1 MDSVKPQLPTV
12 TPEERTPLVDMLLEL
27 LAWQQ
32 KRMDE
37 LEQEILKL
45 KGETTKPKIKP
56 SKMDKDSAENSDE
69 NGDDSDKSKKN
80 KGPKRSKTEHL
91 KIDATL
97 AIHPDKIPEGSVFK
111 GYRDVVIQDIKF
123 ETFNTCYR
131 LAQYETPDGSYVSGQ
146 LPDGL
151 NGCHFG
157 NDLISFI
164 LYQYHHQ
171 HVTQP
176 LLVKQL
182 QDLGVDISSGR
193 LSQFITDDL
202 DVFHDEKDQL
212 LQTGLSVSQY
222 VHTDDTGAR
231 HDGENGYCTHIGNEL
246 FAWFSSTES
255 KSRINFLS
263 CLGQGSDYFYVLNAG
278 AFAYMEQQKLPPLLL
293 ARLELEVED
302 KDKEVCS
309 ILLADPAD
317 KWVRIETVPN
327 WEKWLDQH
335 DIKNKRHMRIITEG
349 ALMGGLLAQGIPV
362 TLSIVSDDAGQF
374 NVFDHALCW
383 IHAERIINRLIPLN
397 AEHVKAVDDTREQLW
412 RIYRDLKTY
421 KLAPTASQAEDIK
434 SRFKTM
440 CSTKTAYATL
450 NIALKRMGNNQ
461 HELLRVLDKPYLP
474 LHNNLS
480 ERDIRDYVKKRKISG
495 STRSAAGR
503 RCRDTFASL
512 KKTCLKHKISFWHYL
527 KDRLLGESNIP
538 PLSDLIRA
546 EATCN

>member
-1 MDSVKPQLPTV
+1 MESIKPQLP
-12 TPEERTPLVDMLLEL
+12 EISNEDRTPLVDMLMEL

-32 KRMDE
+32 TQIDK
-37 LEQEILKL
+37 LEQEIHKL

-56 SKMDKDSAENSDE
+56 SKMDEDPAKTEDE
-69 NGDDSDKSKKN
+69 SGDGMDKSKKK
-80 KGPKRSKTEHL
+80 KGPKRSKTENL
-91 KIDATL
+91 KIDVT
-97 AIHPDKIPEGSVFK
+97 IDIQPENIPEGSTFK
-111 GYRDVVIQDIKF
+111 SYRKVVIQNIKF

-131 LAQYETPDGSYVSGQ
+131 LAEYQTPDGSYVSGQ

-176 LLVKQL
+176 LLLKQL
-182 QDLGVDISSGR
+182 LDLGVEISSGR

-202 DVFHDEKDQL
+202 NMFHDEKDQL
-212 LQTGLSVSQY
+212 LQAGLSVSQY

-231 HDGENGYCTHIGNEL
+231 HNGKNGYCTHIGNEL

-263 CLGQGSDYFYVLNAG
+263 CLGQGSNYFYVLNAG
-278 AFAYMEQQKLPPLLL
+278 ALTYMAQQKLPQSLL
-293 ARLELEVED
+293 ARIELEFENEPVCCLALANPTDKALRVETALD
-302 KDKEVCS
+302 
-309 ILLADPAD
+309 
-317 KWVRIETVPN
+317 

-335 DIKNKRHMRIITEG
+335 DITTKRHRRIITEG
-349 ALMGGLLAQGIPV
+349 ALMGGLLAQGIPT
-362 TLSIVSDDAGQF
+362 TLSIISDDAGQF

-397 AEHVKAVDDTREQLW
+397 DLYVKAVDDTREQLW
-412 RIYRDLKTY
+412 QIYRDIKAY
-421 KLAPTASQAEDIK
+421 KLNPTPYQAEDIK
-434 SRFKTM
+434 TRFKLM
-440 CSTKTAYATL
+440 CSTKTAYLTL
-450 NIALKRMGNNQ
+450 NFALKRMGDNQ

-495 STRSAAGR
+495 STRSEAGR
-503 RCRDTFASL
+503 KCRDTFASL

-527 KDRLLGESNIP
+527 KDRLQGEGNIP
-538 PLSDLIRA
+538 MLFDLIRTPV
-546 EATCN
+546 TCG

>member
-1 MDSVKPQLPTV
+1 MNSLKPQLPKISD
-12 TPEERTPLVDMLLEL
+12 EDRTPLIDVLLEL
-27 LAWQQ
+27 LAWQEKQ
-32 KRMDE
+32 IDK

-56 SKMDKDSAENSDE
+56 SKMDHDPAKDCDE
-69 NGDDSDKSKKN
+69 NGDGRDTPKNN
-80 KGPKRSKTEHL
+80 KGPKRSKTKYL
-91 KIDATL
+91 KIDATFD
-97 AIHPDKIPEGSVFK
+97 IQPDNIPEGSIHK
-111 GYRDVVIQDIKF
+111 GFRDVVIQDIKF

-131 LAQYETPDGSYVSGQ
+131 LAQYQTPDGRYVSGQ

-176 LLVKQL
+176 LLLKQL
-182 QDLGVDISSGR
+182 LDLGVDISSGR
-193 LSQFITDDL
+193 LSQFITDAL
-202 DVFHDEKDQL
+202 DMFHDEKDQL
-212 LQTGLSVSQY
+212 LQAGLSVSQY
-222 VHTDDTGAR
+222 IHTDDTGAR
-231 HDGENGYCTHIGNEL
+231 HDGKNGYCTHIGNEL

-255 KSRINFLS
+255 KSRINFLN
-263 CLGQGSDYFYVLNAG
+263 CLGQGSHSFYVLNAG
-278 AFAYMEQQKLPPLLL
+278 AFAYMEQQKLPNILL
-293 ARLELEVED
+293 ARLELVEEVL
-302 KDKEVCS
+302 CS
-309 ILLADPAD
+309 LPLADPAD
-317 KWVRIETVPN
+317 KRVRIETAID

-335 DIKNKRHMRIITEG
+335 GIKAKRHRRIVTEG
-349 ALMGGLLAQGIPV
+349 ALMGGLLAQGIPA

-383 IHAERIINRLIPLN
+383 IHAERIVNRLIPLN

-412 RIYRDLKTY
+412 QIYRDLKAY
-421 KLAPTASQAEDIK
+421 KLEPTATQAEDIT

-440 CSTKTAYATL
+440 CSTRTAYVTMNL
-450 NIALKRMGNNQ
+450 ALKRMGNNQ

-480 ERDIRDYVKKRKISG
+480 ERDIRDYVKKRKIRG
-495 STRSAAGR
+495 STRSEAGR

-527 KDRLLGESNIP
+527 KNRLLGESNIP
-538 PLSDLIRA
+538 PLADLILA
-546 EATCN
+546 AATCD

>member
-1 MDSVKPQLPTV
+1 MDSLKPQLPKINN
-12 TPEERTPLVDMLLEL
+12 EDRTPLVDVLLEL

-32 KRMDE
+32 IQIDK

-56 SKMDKDSAENSDE
+56 SKMDEGSAENGDE
-69 NGDDSDKSKKN
+69 NGDDGDKSKKN
-80 KGPKRSKTEHL
+80 KGPKRCKTEHL
-91 KIDATL
+91 KIDVTIDIQPDNIPAGS
-97 AIHPDKIPEGSVFK
+97 IHK
-111 GYRDVVIQDIKF
+111 GFRDVVIQDIKF

-131 LAQYETPDGSYVSGQ
+131 LAQYQTPDGSYVSGQ
-146 LPDGL
+146 LPEGL
-151 NGCHFG
+151 SGCHFG

-176 LLVKQL
+176 LLLKQL
-182 QDLGVDISSGR
+182 LDLGVDISSGR

-202 DVFHDEKDQL
+202 DMFHDEKDQL
-212 LQTGLSVSQY
+212 LQAGLSVSEY
-222 VHTDDTGAR
+222 IHTDDTGAR
-231 HDGENGYCTHIGNEL
+231 HDGKSGYCTHIGNEL

-263 CLGQGSDYFYVLNAG
+263 CLGQGNDSFYVLNAG
-278 AFAYMEQQKLPPLLL
+278 AFAYMEQQKLPAILL
-293 ARLELEVED
+293 ARLELEG
-302 KDKEVCS
+302 EVVCG
-309 ILLADPAD
+309 LPLADPAD
-317 KWVRIETVPN
+317 KLVRIETALD
-327 WEKWLDQH
+327 WGKWLDQQG
-335 DIKNKRHMRIITEG
+335 IKTKRHRRIITEG
-349 ALMGGLLAQGIPV
+349 ALMGGLLAKGIPAS
-362 TLSIVSDDAGQF
+362 LSIISDDAGQF

-397 AEHVKAVDDTREQLW
+397 AEHVKAVDNTREQLW
-412 RIYRDLKTY
+412 QIYRNLKAY
-421 KLAPTASQAEDIK
+421 KLEPTAIQAEEIK
-434 SRFKTM
+434 SQFETM
-440 CSTKTAYATL
+440 CGAKTAYVTL
-450 NIALKRMGNNQ
+450 NLALQRMGNNQ

-495 STRSAAGR
+495 STRSEAGR

-538 PLSDLIRA
+538 PLPDLIRA
-546 EATCN
+546 AATCG

>member
-1 MDSVKPQLPTV
+1 MDSVKPQLLKISN
-12 TPEERTPLVDMLLEL
+12 EDRSPLVDVLLEL

-32 KRMDE
+32 IQIDK

-45 KGETTKPKIKP
+45 KGETKKPNLKA
-56 SKMDKDSAENSDE
+56 SKMDDDSAEDGDDNSD
-69 NGDDSDKSKKN
+69 GSDKSKKK

-91 KIDATL
+91 KINATVD
-97 AIHPDKIPEGSVFK
+97 IQPDKIPEGSIFK
-111 GYRDVVIQDIKF
+111 GYREVVIQDIVF

-131 LAQYETPDGSYVSGQ
+131 LAQYQTPDGDYVSGQ

-176 LLVKQL
+176 LLLKQL
-182 QDLGVDISSGR
+182 QDLGVELSSGR
-193 LSQFITDDL
+193 LSQFITDGL

-212 LQTGLSVSQY
+212 LQTGLSVSRY
-222 VHTDDTGAR
+222 IHTDDTGAR
-231 HDGENGYCTHIGNEL
+231 HDGKNGYCTHIGNEL

-255 KSRINFLS
+255 KSRLNFLS
-263 CLGQGSDYFYVLNAG
+263 CLGQGRSQSYVLNAG
-278 AFAYMEQQKLPPLLL
+278 AWAYMEQQKLPPVLL
-293 ARLELEVED
+293 ARLED
-302 KDKEVCS
+302 KTVAIKTLTD
-309 ILLADPAD
+309 
-317 KWVRIETVPN
+317 WET
-327 WEKWLDQH
+327 WLDKQG
-335 DIKNKRHMRIITEG
+335 INAPRHRKIITEG
-349 ALMGGLLAQGIPV
+349 VLMGGLLAHGIPANF
-362 TLSIVSDDAGQF
+362 SIISDDAGQF

-383 IHAERIINRLIPLN
+383 IHAERLINRLIPLN
-397 AEHVKAVDDTREQLW
+397 DAHVNAVDAVREQLW
-412 RIYRDLKTY
+412 QLYRDLKAY
-421 KLAPTASQAEDIK
+421 KLEPTAIQAEDIRL
-434 SRFKTM
+434 RFQAM
-440 CSTKTAYATL
+440 CDTQTAYATL
-450 NIALKRMGNNQ
+450 NQVLKRMGNNQ

-495 STRSAAGR
+495 STRSEVGR

-527 KDRLLGESNIP
+527 KDRLMGANNIQ

-546 EATCN
+546 AATCG